1 MKCVD
6 PSRCDWK
13 LTPSS
18 VILQS
23 LARLK
28 IWKPPLSVKMAP
40 GHPVKRCSPPISSTT
55 LYPGRKYRWY
65 ALLRSNR
72 KPSCSKSCGSMP
84 LTGPSVPT
92 GMNVGVSIWPC
103 VVASVPALALV
114 CRSVCTTEKST
125 MYSRA
130 ELHLIRCRNPKNR
143 ESVLNDLLDPLHQ
156 CQSCSGSF
164 RTQRLPLR
172 PLVDCDPGR
181 RLLEDFLVRCR
192 RQNPMF
198 VVKRVQ
204 EPGELL
210 QIVRHAVRL
219 MPDGAAF
226 ENRRIGGEFSDQS

>member
-18 VILQS
+18 VILHS

-28 IWKPPLSVKMAP
+28 IWKPPLSVRMAP

-55 LYPGRKYRWY
+55 LCPGRKYRWY

-72 KPSCSKSCGSMP
+72 KPSCSKSRGSMP

-103 VVASVPALALV
+103 AVASDPALALV
-114 CRSVCTTEKST
+114 CPSVCTTEKST
-125 MYSRA
+125 MYSLA
-130 ELHLIRCRNPKNR
+130 ELHLVRCRNPKNC
-143 ESVLNDLLDPLHQ
+143 ESVLNDLLDASHQ
-156 CQSCSGSF
+156 GQSRSGPF
-164 RTQRLPLR
+164 RTQRLTLR
-172 PLVDCDPGR
+172 PLVGHDAGR
-181 RLLEDFLVRCR
+181 RLFEDFLVRCR

-198 VVKRVQ
+198 VVKRV
-204 EPGELL
+204 EKAGELL
-210 QIVRHAVRL
+210 QIIRDAVRL
-219 MPDGAAF
+219 MPYGATF
-226 ENRRIGGEFSDQS
+226 ENG